1 MTKTTQAKTKTTTR
15 RAAVARAE
23 AARSL
28 AYSWWDRSQATQGR
42 EQAQAEPTTGELLA
56 WVHIHNK
63 ARAAGLA
70 AADEIGPVAP
80 FPDPRD
86 VPSWSVKLE
95 DAAADPGAAAAMHE
109 EIRRLEAF
117 AAANKG
123 DLQDLGARWVA
134 QALGLGAGKEIDS

>member
-1 MTKTTQAKTKTTTR
+1 MSTQKKTQAKTR
-15 RAAVARAE
+15 RAAAARAE

-28 AYSWWDRSQATQGR
+28 ACSWWDRSQATRGR
-42 EQAQAEPTTGELLA
+42 EEAEPTTGELLA
-56 WVHIHNK
+56 WVHIHDK

-70 AADEIGPVAP
+70 AADEIGSVAP